1 MLNSMQE
8 VINEGMY
15 DGKLFFMDEQ
25 RNSMYLSLILYK
37 ETLEECNER
46 EYKEL
51 GEEIREVLPMA
62 SFTGEE
68 TRIRSEALLELQ
80 GWLVRTK
87 KAKIMDYTSVKDAA
101 RLPELKMVE
110 WWVSNRKAAGLSF
123 EVGAPRGKKQ
133 VFDELD
139 LEKLTDDEWNNVM
152 IFSAE
157 SQAHEDYREVVYF
170 YERIMQEV
178 EYLCGEN
185 VRGVVNIPQDD

>member
-1 MLNSMQE
+1 MQK

-46 EYKEL
+46 EYNKL
-51 GEEIREVLPMA
+51 GKEIREVLPMA

-101 RLPELKMVE
+101 RLPELNMVE
-110 WWVSNRKAAGLSF
+110 WWVSKRKEAGLPF

-139 LEKLTDDEWNNVM
+139 LDKLTDDEWNNVM

-157 SQAHEDYREVVYF
+157 SQGHEVYREAVYF
-170 YERIMQEV
+170 YERMMQQV
-178 EYLCGEN
+178 ENHFGEN
-185 VRGVVNIPQDD
+185 MRVVDIPQDE